1 MTGFTS
7 KRAQAQ
13 DRLEALKESPSTSVS
28 DQVEITR
35 LEQMNSQWLHLR
47 DLVLEQIVKDV
58 QDGDLTAIEEL
69 LVYCEEEAM
78 RQFLSEETVMDIN
91 KTGGKW

>member
-13 DRLEALKESPSTSVS
+13 DRLEALRESPSTGVS

-35 LEQMNSQWLHLR
+35 LEQMNGQWLHLR
-47 DLVLEQIVKDV
+47 DRVLEQIVKDV
-58 QDGDLTAIEEL
+58 NDGDLSAIEEL
-69 LVYCEEEAM
+69 LVYCDEEAM
-78 RQFLSEETVMDIN
+78 RQYLPEVDSWHSVTV
-91 KTGGKW
+91 